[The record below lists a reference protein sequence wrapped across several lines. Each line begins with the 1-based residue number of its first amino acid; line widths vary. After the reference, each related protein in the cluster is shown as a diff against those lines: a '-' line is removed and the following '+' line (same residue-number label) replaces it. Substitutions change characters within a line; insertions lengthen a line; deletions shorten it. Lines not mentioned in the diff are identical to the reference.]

1 MSKYRSL
8 YLVSV
13 FLSVETVGLSLFT
26 KRILLYIKLDLGKTS
41 AAVAAG
47 DDSDTLYLI
56 LALIVQ
62 ITQN

>member
-1 MSKYRSL
+1 MSKYRFL

-47 DDSDTLYLI
+47 DDSDALYLI

-62 ITQN
+62 MTQN